1 MGYLNDLVNPTT
13 GEIYTVEDYGFWVL
27 NGNKLTIDGDIDY
40 VNGNHLIKNDASYKI
55 VNAIG
60 DTVARFGTDSG
71 EMGIFVYPSYSP
83 NPAAKFTSD
92 EIFIGAYGEDDNF
105 LSYDQSTGI
114 LSIKGNIDLSGSFV
128 IQEQVNY
135 VPKKTWSDPT
145 ALADFTYENCT
156 PTDNDFYTTITSSYA
171 TAYIKKDGLS
181 LDGAKHNKIRIRMRY
196 NAEKHIRVQ
205 IRYKTTFHDYYDS
218 YYAEAIHSTD
228 DWFTFEVDM
237 SALINASPDYVISTI
252 TGFQIAITYCDYLTS
267 EQGLYLN
274 DNEIVTDIDT
284 FYPVDIA
291 WITIGGLT
299 ADILTERGVSDGA
312 DVTGENTSA
321 DTEYLNGILTAQL
334 FGNLV
339 PEGSGLFIDGTHLGY
354 HDGVSWKTYMDNGG
368 NFYLSGSGTHGLAW
382 DGETLSI
389 TGNVLV
395 QNPST
400 VRAALNVADGA
411 DATDYEGIEAAYQ
424 AYATAKANAAAK
436 TATDWQYTGT
446 TELDGNHI
454 RTGTVKAGLIQS
466 VVLEALQAR
475 VENLSSISA
484 NIGSITGGSL
494 NIANKFI
501 VDSSGNTNIRSATT
515 GARLEIK
522 NNVIKVYDENDVL
535 RVKMGDLS
543 A

>member
-1 MGYLNDLVNPTT
+1 
-13 GEIYTVEDYGFWVL
+13 
-27 NGNKLTIDGDIDY
+27 
-40 VNGNHLIKNDASYKI
+40 
-55 VNAIG
+55 
-60 DTVARFGTDSG
+60 
-71 EMGIFVYPSYSP
+71 
-83 NPAAKFTSD
+83 
-92 EIFIGAYGEDDNF
+92 
-105 LSYDQSTGI
+105 
-114 LSIKGNIDLSGSFV
+114 
-128 IQEQVNY
+128 
-135 VPKKTWSDPT
+135 
-145 ALADFTYENCT
+145 
-156 PTDNDFYTTITSSYA
+156 
-171 TAYIKKDGLS
+171 
-181 LDGAKHNKIRIRMRY
+181 
-196 NAEKHIRVQ
+196 
-205 IRYKTTFHDYYDS
+205 
-218 YYAEAIHSTD
+218 
-228 DWFTFEVDM
+228 
-237 SALINASPDYVISTI
+237 
-252 TGFQIAITYCDYLTS
+252 
-267 EQGLYLN
+267 
-274 DNEIVTDIDT
+274 
-284 FYPVDIA
+284 
-291 WITIGGLT
+291 
-299 ADILTERGVSDGA
+299 
-312 DVTGENTSA
+312 
-321 DTEYLNGILTAQL
+321 
-334 FGNLV
+334 
-339 PEGSGLFIDGTHLGY
+339 
-354 HDGVSWKTYMDNGG
+354 MDNGG

-395 QNPST
+395 QNPSA